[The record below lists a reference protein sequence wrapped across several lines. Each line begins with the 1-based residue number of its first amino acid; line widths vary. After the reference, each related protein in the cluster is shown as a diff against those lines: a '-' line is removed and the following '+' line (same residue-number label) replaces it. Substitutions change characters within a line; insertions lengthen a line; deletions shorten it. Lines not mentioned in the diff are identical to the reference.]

1 MLPHTY
7 TSRDSVTRIVGKIGW
22 PVSGFTNK
30 LCSLC
35 SHVTAECGVQNS
47 TYTPNQANKG
57 LIIVTLSLLINGQG
71 CKMFESSPHCFR
83 ETILSGFLQLSAGHM
98 TCWFYS
104 CPAAVCRSRDFLIL
118 SCSCLSVTRI
128 PVLQL
133 SARHVTSWFYSCP
146 AAVCRSRDYLILL
159 LSCSCLL
166 VTWLPD
172 STPVLQLSAYEI
184 TSECGLW
191 KE

>member
-1 MLPHTY
+1 MLLLIMDLRSLHSLLSIFCSASSAGLFTNCRVGPGILLSGSNVASKMLPHTY

-57 LIIVTLSLLINGQG
+57 LNSQTIIVTLSLLINGQG

-98 TCWFYS
+98 TC
-104 CPAAVCRSRDFLIL
+104 
-118 SCSCLSVTRI
+118 
-128 PVLQL
+128 
-133 SARHVTSWFYSCP
+133 
-146 AAVCRSRDYLILL
+146 
-159 LSCSCLL
+159 
-166 VTWLPD
+166 
-172 STPVLQLSAYEI
+172 
-184 TSECGLW
+184 
-191 KE
+191 